1 MTCARA
7 DHMYRYG
14 IAIGLGGNVVA
25 ALPEFARRPTLRSS
39 DGTTQDLEPSDQG
52 VVVATGVKPGSVL
65 TLYAADGTARP
76 LRFG

>member
-1 MTCARA
+1 M
-7 DHMYRYG
+7 
-14 IAIGLGGNVVA
+14 GLPSAWAETVVA

-39 DGTTQDLEPSDQG
+39 DGTTQDIEPSDQG